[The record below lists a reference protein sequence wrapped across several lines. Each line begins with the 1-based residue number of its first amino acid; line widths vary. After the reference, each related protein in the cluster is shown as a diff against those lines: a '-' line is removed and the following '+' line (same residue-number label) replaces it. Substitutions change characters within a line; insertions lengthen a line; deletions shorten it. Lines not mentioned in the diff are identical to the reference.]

1 MAKSKFNLADIN
13 RYYAMIICRMSNGAR
28 LKIYRKLISLLR
40 NRFSLMDALDRI
52 RGIITNDG
60 KIPMNLWLWRFCT
73 GRVPCRT
80 VIRFQWLWKAG
91 RRPANG

>member
-40 NRFSLMDALDRI
+40 KGAYRDA
-52 RGIITNDG
+52 GT
-60 KIPMNLWLWRFCT
+60 
-73 GRVPCRT
+73 
-80 VIRFQWLWKAG
+80 
-91 RRPANG
+91 

>member
-52 RGIITNDG
+52 RAIITNDG
-60 KIPMNLWLWRFCT
+60 KNPDEPLALAILYWSRSLQNGNPFSVALAEN
-73 GRVPCRT
+73 
-80 VIRFQWLWKAG
+80 
-91 RRPANG
+91 PAQPL